1 MSFWSENYS
10 FIKDVYDTRVCKMVE
25 WMDHVEMAITKV
37 MATKVY
43 TSAEF
48 KRERDNFL
56 SLIKNM
62 EKSDTKKWLD
72 EVKETLFR
80 DRAGDE
86 RKDEYTRLEA
96 VIEKHMNLIP
106 RVTETQVKSE
116 VFWKCYE
123 YGDDLIQIFEFI
135 DDQRAKSVRDVI
147 IGDTEATDELIDK
160 HASIMR
166 IMENKK
172 KTVEEFI
179 VKGEKLMED
188 PKSPKFLETHV
199 SKLKDAWEVAQLKAM
214 ERKDALADNLEAWK
228 VFESK
233 KVETAKSM
241 DGADKLLKSIKRVY
255 DLEKG
260 PADLAE
266 KLKLAAAM
274 RAEIEDFFGQTSKAN
289 DTLQVFLPLE
299 MKDGMHGQVK
309 VLRDRLP
316 VLDEI
321 DKALAEIFK
330 FNQDLAQFDTSL
342 SQTQEWAD
350 NKAAEKLQAIRCPQ
364 ESLLAP
370 DPEEKC
376 GKVLELSEDLLKR
389 SNTCKGLEDKRV
401 DMFPKEGTKM
411 SKDAKD
417 FLERLKKLR
426 ETLTALDKDI
436 NGEFEK
442 YSGDVRYFAEYQT
455 GLQDFYPGLV
465 EAEEKV
471 TEGLVTP
478 QSLTESENTLSDT
491 RNFQTSLEDLI
502 KVLDNA
508 ALIAQKMSH
517 HEHADITVASFRIRW
532 EHTNKSAKLW
542 VRCMEELTGCWADL
556 EGKIDKL
563 TQWVDSSKSGEPAQ
577 AGLSIDKLEEQL
589 NKLKA
594 QFSEKQTLIEG
605 MMSKCK
611 PKEDGRRKSQVN
623 LNVRRMTMLPV
634 EEMRKLSQ
642 MVQDEVNK
650 KDGDE
655 YPEVPEDAAPAATE
669 EVAEA
674 TIQVP
679 AAEAPAP
686 AVEEAPEVV
695 GEPAL

>member
-25 WMDHVEMAITKV
+25 WMDHVEMAIQKV

-62 EKSDTKKWLD
+62 EKADTKKWLD

-96 VIEKHMNLIP
+96 VIEKHMALMP
-106 RVTETQVKSE
+106 RVTETQMKSE

-199 SKLKDAWEVAQLKAM
+199 SKLKDAWEVAQQKAQ
-214 ERKDALADNLEAWK
+214 ERKDALNNNLEAWK
-228 VFESK
+228 IFENK
-233 KVETAKSM
+233 KVETAKSQ

-274 RAEIEDFFGQTSKAN
+274 RSEIEDFFNQTNSAN
-289 DTLQVFLPLE
+289 DTLQIFLPLE

-309 VLRDRLP
+309 VLKDRLP

-321 DKALAEIFK
+321 DKALGEIFK
-330 FNQDLAQFDTSL
+330 FNQDLAQFDITL
-342 SQTQEWAD
+342 TTTQEWAD
-350 NKAAEKLQAIRCPQ
+350 GKAEEKLEAIRTPQ

-376 GKVLELSEDLLKR
+376 GKVLELAEDLLKR

-411 SKDAKD
+411 TKDAKD

-426 ETLTALDKDI
+426 DTLTKLDDNI
-436 NGEFEK
+436 NKEFEK

-455 GLQDFYPGLV
+455 GLQDFYPSLV
-465 EAEEKV
+465 EAEGRID
-471 TEGLVTP
+471 EGLPTP
-478 QSLTESENTLSDT
+478 QSLTESENTLEDT
-491 RNFQTSLEDLI
+491 KNFQASLDDLI

-508 ALIAQKMSH
+508 AEIAQKMSH
-517 HEHADITVASFRIRW
+517 HDHADITVASFRIRW
-532 EHTNKSAKLW
+532 DNTHKSAKIW
-542 VRCMEELTGCWADL
+542 VHCMTELTKCWAEL
-556 EGKIDKL
+556 EGKIAKL
-563 TQWVDSSKSGEPAQ
+563 TEWVDASKSGQPAQ

-589 NKLKA
+589 NVLKSN
-594 QFSEKQTLIEG
+594 FTEKQTLIEG
-605 MMSKCK
+605 MMAKCK
-611 PKEDGRRKSQVN
+611 AHTDGRRKSQIN
-623 LNVRRMTMLPV
+623 MNVRRMTMLPV

-642 MVQDEVNK
+642 MVQDEQNK
-650 KDGDE
+650 KPGEE
-655 YPEVPEDAAPAATE
+655 YPDLPAESAAPAAE
-669 EVAEA
+669 EAAVEA
-674 TIQVP
+674 TVQVP
-679 AAEAPAP
+679 APDAPA
-686 AVEEAPEVV
+686 EEVPEVK
-695 GEPAL
+695 GEPEL